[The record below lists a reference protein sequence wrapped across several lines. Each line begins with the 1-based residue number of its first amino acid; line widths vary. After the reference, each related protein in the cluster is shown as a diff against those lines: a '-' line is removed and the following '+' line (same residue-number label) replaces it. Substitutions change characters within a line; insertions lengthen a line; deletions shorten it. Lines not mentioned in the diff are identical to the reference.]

1 VGAAERAPAT
11 VAAGDCTSSRT
22 LVEIYCRNELLTAAH
37 DWIGRSVRPLHWQ
50 WLDRIV
56 PRPLQERT
64 SCVCLHTCRRV
75 ACTSTLWSQA
85 RPGGGGAHSRRMHEA
100 RVHRRLPMPA
110 DSRRSSSMA
119 AHVRRRARESTL
131 INIETDEDDGA
142 ARSCLRA
149 ASLAHILSQL
159 HVRLSLCPS
168 AILSQRVG
176 GRAVAAECGTER
188 LCSRDREIARGSEC
202 ESTGRREALTLQCA
216 CAYSKAV
223 ERCRR

>member
-1 VGAAERAPAT
+1 MHEQSHPHPRR
-11 VAAGDCTSSRT
+11 D
-22 LVEIYCRNELLTAAH
+22 CRNELLTAAH
-37 DWIGRSVRPLHWQ
+37 DWPFERPLHWQ

-85 RPGGGGAHSRRMHEA
+85 RPGGGGAHSRRMTHVHEA
-100 RVHRRLPMPA
+100 RVHRRLPMPS
-110 DSRRSSSMA
+110 DSRRSSSVA

-142 ARSCLRA
+142 ARRCLRA
-149 ASLAHILSQL
+149 GLPCTYTVAVARPSFALPFGYLISQ
-159 HVRLSLCPS
+159 S
-168 AILSQRVG
+168 G
-176 GRAVAAECGTER
+176 WAVAAECGTER
-188 LCSRDREIARGSEC
+188 LCSRDRESARGSEC
-202 ESTGRREALTLQCA
+202 ESTGRREAHCSAPAHIRRL
-216 CAYSKAV
+216 SV

>member
-1 VGAAERAPAT
+1 M
-11 VAAGDCTSSRT
+11 
-22 LVEIYCRNELLTAAH
+22 
-37 DWIGRSVRPLHWQ
+37 
-50 WLDRIV
+50 

-100 RVHRRLPMPA
+100 RVHRRMPMPS
-110 DSRRSSSMA
+110 DSRRSSSVA

-149 ASLAHILSQL
+149 ASIAHILSQL
-159 HVRLSLCPS
+159 HVRLSLCRPS

-188 LCSRDREIARGSEC
+188 LCSRDREFARGRSRGQTG
-202 ESTGRREALTLQCA
+202 STFSAPAHIRRLSNGADDDADSDGNLRGFVTDG
-216 CAYSKAV
+216 SDRRR
-223 ERCRR
+223 RCLL